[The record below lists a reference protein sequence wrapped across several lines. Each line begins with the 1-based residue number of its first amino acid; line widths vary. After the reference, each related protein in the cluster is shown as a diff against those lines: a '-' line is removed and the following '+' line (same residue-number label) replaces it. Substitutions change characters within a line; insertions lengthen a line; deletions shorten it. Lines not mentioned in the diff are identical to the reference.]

1 MTENKTT
8 LVTDESTSTSASK
21 SINKKSV
28 SSAATKPAMKKPDST
43 KNRSNAQL
51 SPTRA
56 ISKLAIVAIIIA
68 LSAPIGHFIWQQQQT
83 QQFSDSL
90 NQISQANQTT
100 LNQFQAQLQASVTTQ
115 QTQLTERIQVITKQ
129 NESANQERISAL
141 QNSILQL
148 EQAIKQRQPSD
159 WLLHEAEYLIRI
171 SARTIWLEHD
181 TTAAIGLLN
190 DADARLAEL
199 NDPAFFPVREVIHQ
213 DIKAL
218 ALLPTLPT
226 DEIILTLMAM
236 NKQVALLPLAMLD
249 NDAISLDKKSLAL
262 TDDINDWQSNLAKS
276 WQKFIDDFIRVRHR
290 TGSIEP
296 LIAPD
301 QQANL
306 KQNLTLKIQLALW
319 AASERKNEI
328 YHQAIADI
336 KLWLHQYFA
345 IEHDYN
351 QAFIKELTALETQQV
366 SYNYPNQLASLS
378 ALRLAMKTSI
388 RPATPIAV
396 APPTT
401 TTEAL
406 STIEKPA
413 ETKSQNTA
421 KTPVE
426 DTPAPEAKAGASE
439 LETEELL

>member
-8 LVTDESTSTSASK
+8 LVTDKATSTPASDP
-21 SINKKSV
+21 INKNAT
-28 SSAATKPAMKKPDST
+28 SSAATKPAMKKPNST
-43 KNRSNAQL
+43 KKRGSTQPSSA
-51 SPTRA
+51 RG
-56 ISKLAIVAIIIA
+56 ISKLAIAAIIIA
-68 LSAPIGHFIWQQQQT
+68 LGAPGAHFVWQQQQT

-100 LNQFQAQLQASVTTQ
+100 FSHFQGQLQTS
-115 QTQLTERIQVITKQ
+115 L
-129 NESANQERISAL
+129 ANQQGQLKQSIQAVAAQNKDQQQQHINGL
-141 QNSILQL
+141 QQQILQL

-190 DADARLAEL
+190 DANARLAEL
-199 NDPAFFPVREVIHQ
+199 NDPAFLPVREVIHQ

-218 ALLPTLPT
+218 ALLPALKT
-226 DEIILTLMAM
+226 DEIVLTLMAM

-249 NDAISLDKKSLAL
+249 NDAISLDKKALAL

-296 LIAPD
+296 LIAPE

-319 AASERKNEI
+319 AASERKNDI

-351 QAFIKELTALETQQV
+351 QAFLKELASLEKQHV
-366 SYNYPNQLASLS
+366 NYNYPNQLASLS
-378 ALRLAMKTSI
+378 ALRLVMKASVSATTQAV
-388 RPATPIAV
+388 PAPIE
-396 APPTT
+396 TT
-401 TTEAL
+401 AEAL
-406 STIEKPA
+406 SVIEKPVD
-413 ETKSQNTA
+413 TQNKNTA
-421 KTPVE
+421 KPPIE
-426 DTPAPEAKAGASE
+426 ATPAPKAKAAASE
-439 LETEELL
+439 LENEELL